1 MNNDNEL
8 IVVENVVKKFKSG
21 SAFVEAVN
29 GVSFSL
35 QRGKFVAIKGAS
47 GSGKTTLLYLL
58 GALEKPSSGSIYVD
72 NVNVSALSGRE
83 ENNYRL
89 KKVGFIFQNYYL
101 IPTLNALENVVLP
114 MELSGSRS
122 ASKKAS
128 ETLEKVGIDVKK
140 QKRFPARLSGGEQ
153 QRVAIARALAND
165 PAIILADE
173 PTGNLDSKNGKM
185 IINILKA
192 LSQEEKTV
200 IVATHDEKIAS
211 LADVIFEM
219 KDGKIIKTIK

>member
-8 IVVENVVKKFKSG
+8 LVVENVAKKFRSG
-21 SAFVEAVN
+21 TGFVEAVN

-72 NVNVSALSGRE
+72 NVNVSSLSGHG

-101 IPTLNALENVVLP
+101 IPTLNALENVFLP
-114 MELSGSRS
+114 MELSGLKF
-122 ASKKAS
+122 APKKAS
-128 ETLEKVGIDVKK
+128 ELLEKVGIDAKK

-173 PTGNLDSKNGKM
+173 PTGNLDSKSGKV

-192 LSQEEKTV
+192 LSQEGKTV

-219 KDGKIIKTIK
+219 KDGKITKTIE